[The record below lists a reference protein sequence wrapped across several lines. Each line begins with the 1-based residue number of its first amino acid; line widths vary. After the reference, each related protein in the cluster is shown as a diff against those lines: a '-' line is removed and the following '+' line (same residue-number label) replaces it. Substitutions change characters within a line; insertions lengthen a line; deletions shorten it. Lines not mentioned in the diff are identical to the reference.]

1 MPRNGSQ
8 DQNQH
13 VEAEVQGEVQRN
25 VPQRSTEVV
34 VAVVLNSGRSGV
46 CWGWGWRWWWRC
58 RCWFVMVMVVVKNIF
73 GIVVVREM
81 IVRVMIVGE
90 VGFMVVGIE

>member
-13 VEAEVQGEVQRN
+13 VEAEIQCEVQRD

-34 VAVVLNSGRSGV
+34 VAVVLHSSRSGI
-46 CWGWGWRWWWRC
+46 CWGWRRRWRC
-58 RCWFVMVMVVVKNIF
+58 RCWFVMVMVVVENIF

-81 IVRVMIVGE
+81 IVEVMIVGE
-90 VGFMVVGIE
+90 V